1 MPDIQV
7 PHTASLQLQVRPTR
21 APEPIDQSLRFQL
34 VFDALMKP
42 KALEWCEME
51 FECLD
56 EHSMP
61 PPPQTILQQ
70 TPLDVSESQQGKS
83 NGQDQVG
90 QMPPIPTSCTCM
102 YCIIFSWCE
111 CRSGNPREVRL
122 IL

>member
-42 KALEWCEME
+42 KALEWREME

-56 EHSMP
+56 EHSIP

-70 TPLDVSESQQGKS
+70 TPLDLSESQQGKS
-83 NGQDQVG
+83 NSQDQVG
-90 QMPPIPTSCTCM
+90 QISPIPPPVVPV
-102 YCIIFSWCE
+102 CIASY
-111 CRSGNPREVRL
+111 SADVNAVQVTREK
-122 IL
+122 